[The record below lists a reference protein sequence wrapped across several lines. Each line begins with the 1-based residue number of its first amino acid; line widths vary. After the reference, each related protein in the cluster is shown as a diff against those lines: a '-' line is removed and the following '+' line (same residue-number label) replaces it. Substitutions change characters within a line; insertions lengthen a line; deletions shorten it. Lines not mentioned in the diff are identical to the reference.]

1 MKFARPARGG
11 RSLFPASPAPVD
23 TVELIAWRHASP
35 RHERFDREKDM
46 ASKAGRHASAA
57 LACALTAA
65 LWGCATQTPPTVVK
79 ESPQGTAAQRQAQA
93 QVLATAPA
101 APTLKRKIA
110 LGRIS
115 NETHY
120 GQSLLHDAHG
130 DPLGKQVA
138 DLLSADLTA
147 SGAFIVLE
155 RPDIGR
161 LQDEAALTGAKMNV
175 VGADVLIVG
184 SLTEFGRKTVG
195 ENGFVSSTKKQVSF
209 AKVDLRL
216 VDVTTGQ
223 VFFTTSGAGE
233 ASTESSSTFGFGST
247 AAYDGTIN
255 DAAIRQAVSEA
266 VNRLSNEMNN
276 RPWQTYFL
284 SVDRGQFFIAGGQ
297 SQGLKP
303 GMTFSVQT
311 RGEKIRSP
319 QTGFDIALP
328 GKEVAQ
334 LKIESTF
341 GDSET
346 NEGSVASLVAGS
358 LQGYG
363 IDQLVIRA
371 KGAL

>member
-1 MKFARPARGG
+1 MN
-11 RSLFPASPAPVD
+11 SN
-23 TVELIAWRHASP
+23 
-35 RHERFDREKDM
+35 
-46 ASKAGRHASAA
+46 AGRALPAA
-57 LACALTAA
+57 WACALAVA
-65 LWGCATQTPPTVVK
+65 LGGCATQTPPTVVK
-79 ESPQGTAAQRQAQA
+79 DSPQAPSVQRQAQA
-93 QVLATAPA
+93 QVSTTAPA

-120 GQSLLHDAHG
+120 GQSLLHDNHG
-130 DPLGKQVA
+130 DPLGKQVT

-161 LQDEAALTGAKMNV
+161 LKDEAELTGGKLNV

-247 AAYDGTIN
+247 AAYDGTLN

-266 VNRLSNEMNN
+266 VNRLSTEMNG

-284 SVDRGQFFIAGGQ
+284 SADRGQYFIAGGK

-311 RGEKIRSP
+311 KGRKVRSP

-328 GKEVAQ
+328 GKEVGE

-341 GDSET
+341 GDSEVD
-346 NEGSVASLVAGS
+346 EGSIASLVAGS

-363 IDQLVIRA
+363 IDQLVIRS